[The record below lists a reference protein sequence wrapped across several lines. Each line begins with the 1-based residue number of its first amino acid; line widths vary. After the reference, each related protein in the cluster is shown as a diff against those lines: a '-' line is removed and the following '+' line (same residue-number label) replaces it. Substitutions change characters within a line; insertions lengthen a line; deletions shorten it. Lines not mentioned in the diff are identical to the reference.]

1 VSCHI
6 FHGFKFICQP
16 NPAVGVLR
24 GVNTFNLKWRQNMKK
39 MITAIILGAFV
50 LAPVAQAGN
59 KSPGV
64 NKREHHQVKR
74 IKQGAKSGELTRRE
88 THRLAHEQ
96 AHIRAKE
103 ARFKADG
110 ELTTRERV
118 KLHRDLN
125 RSSRHIYRQKHDGQS
140 R

>member
-1 VSCHI
+1 
-6 FHGFKFICQP
+6 
-16 NPAVGVLR
+16 
-24 GVNTFNLKWRQNMKK
+24 MKK
-39 MITAIILGAFV
+39 IITAIILGAFV
-50 LAPVAQAGN
+50 LAPVVQAGT

-74 IKQGAKSGELTRRE
+74 IKQGAKSGELTKRE

-96 AHIRAKE
+96 ARIRAKE

-110 ELTTRERV
+110 ELTKRERAN
-118 KLHRDLN
+118 LHRDLN
-125 RSSRHIYRQKHDGQS
+125 RSNRHIYNQKHDDQS

>member
-1 VSCHI
+1 
-6 FHGFKFICQP
+6 
-16 NPAVGVLR
+16 
-24 GVNTFNLKWRQNMKK
+24 MKK
-39 MITAIILGAFV
+39 MITAIILGAFI

-64 NKREHHQVKR
+64 NKREHNQVKR
-74 IKQGAKSGELTRRE
+74 IKQGVNSGELTKREVRR
-88 THRLAHEQ
+88 LKHEQ

-110 ELTTRERV
+110 ELTARERA

-125 RSSRHIYRQKHDGQS
+125 QSSRHIYKQKHDDQS